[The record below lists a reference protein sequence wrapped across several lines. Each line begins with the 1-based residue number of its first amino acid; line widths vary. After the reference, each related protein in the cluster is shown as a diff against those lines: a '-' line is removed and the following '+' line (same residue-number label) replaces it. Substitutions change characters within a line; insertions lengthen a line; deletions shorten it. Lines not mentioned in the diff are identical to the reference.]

1 MKTWKKFTR
10 VSILTLGLMTLVACG
25 SEEATDATVSESKEL
40 TVSVGADY
48 VAYVNEVKAAFESE
62 NDVTVKVI
70 EKDAFEQMDAL
81 PLDGPA
87 NLGPDVTMS
96 PFDRVGQGGSQ
107 GYLAEIELPDDQRFT
122 ETDKKQVTLDGK
134 TYGQPAMIESLV
146 LFYNRDL
153 ISEAPTTFEELEELA
168 KDDKYKDGDYNVG
181 FLAKWTDLYFAYGLI
196 AGNGG
201 YVFGDGGSNPEDI
214 GLDNEG
220 AIKGIKY
227 ATEWY
232 QNIWP
237 AGMLDV
243 TANNNLILDYF
254 TSGKTAA
261 IISGPWD
268 ANNFKAAGLNYGVA
282 KIPTLPNGNAYESFS
297 GGKAWV
303 VSNFSKNKELSEQ
316 FITFLTNKD
325 NQLKLYEMR
334 SDIPVNLEAQAEI
347 AKSDDEL
354 TKAVIEQYAV
364 SHPMPNIPEMAE
376 VWAGAQNMFFDAGSS
391 NMTPQESAENAVKT
405 IKESIAQKHE

>member
-1 MKTWKKFTR
+1 MKSLKKIAKFSALA
-10 VSILTLGLMTLVACG
+10 VGILTLAACTN
-25 SEEATDATVSESKEL
+25 EEPTVTETKEL
-40 TVSVGADY
+40 TVSVGTDY
-48 VAYVNEVKAAFESE
+48 IDYINEVKSAFESE
-62 NDVTVKVI
+62 HDVTVTVV

-81 PLDGPA
+81 PLDGPSD
-87 NLGPDVTMS
+87 LGPDVTMS
-96 PFDRVGQGGSQ
+96 PFDRVGQGGAQ
-107 GYLAEIELPDDQRFT
+107 GYLAQISLPDDGRFT
-122 ETDKKQVTLDGK
+122 ETDEQQVSFDGK
-134 TYGQPAMIESLV
+134 TYGQPAMVESLV
-146 LFYNRDL
+146 LYYNRDL

-168 KDDKYKDGDYNVG
+168 KDDQYKDGDYNVG
-181 FLAKWTDLYFAYGLI
+181 FLAKWTDLYFSYGLI

-201 YVFGDGGSNPEDI
+201 YVFGEDGSNPQDI

-220 AIKGIKY
+220 AIEGITY

-232 QNIWP
+232 QNVWP

-243 TANNNLILDYF
+243 TANSNLILDYF

-268 ANNFKAAGLNYGVA
+268 ANNFKEAGLNYGVA
-282 KIPTLPNGNAYESFS
+282 KIPTLPNGNDYESFS

-316 FITFLTNKD
+316 FVTYLTNKE

-334 SDIPVNLEAQAEI
+334 SDIPVNVEAQAEI

-376 VWAGAQNMFFDAGSS
+376 VWAGAQNMFFDAGSG
-391 NMTPQESAENAVKT
+391 NMTPEESAQNAVQT
-405 IKESIAQKHE
+405 IKESIEQKH

>member
-1 MKTWKKFTR
+1 
-10 VSILTLGLMTLVACG
+10 
-25 SEEATDATVSESKEL
+25 
-40 TVSVGADY
+40 
-48 VAYVNEVKAAFESE
+48 
-62 NDVTVKVI
+62 
-70 EKDAFEQMDAL
+70 MDAL
-81 PLDGPA
+81 PLDGPSD
-87 NLGPDVTMS
+87 LGPDVTMS
-96 PFDRVGQGGSQ
+96 PFDRVGQGGAQ
-107 GYLAEIELPDDQRFT
+107 GYLAQISLPDDGRFT
-122 ETDKKQVTLDGK
+122 ETDEQQVSFDGK
-134 TYGQPAMIESLV
+134 TYGQPAMVESLV
-146 LFYNRDL
+146 LYYNRDL

-168 KDDKYKDGDYNVG
+168 KDDQYKDGDYNVG
-181 FLAKWTDLYFAYGLI
+181 FLAKWTDLYFSYGLI

-201 YVFGDGGSNPEDI
+201 YVFGEDGSNPQDI

-220 AIKGIKY
+220 AIEGITY

-232 QNIWP
+232 QNVWP

-243 TANNNLILDYF
+243 TANSNLILDYF

-268 ANNFKAAGLNYGVA
+268 ANNFKEAGLNYGVA
-282 KIPTLPNGNAYESFS
+282 KIPTLPNGNDYESFS

-316 FITFLTNKD
+316 FVTYLTNKE

-334 SDIPVNLEAQAEI
+334 SDIPVNVEAQAEI

-376 VWAGAQNMFFDAGSS
+376 VWAGAQNMFFDAGSG
-391 NMTPQESAENAVKT
+391 NMTPEESAQNAVQT
-405 IKESIAQKHE
+405 IKESIEQKH